1 MNKVIEKVKE
11 WLENQTLEYTIQAET
26 FIIDG
31 DGPKPFKF
39 VPTFILVGKRIH
51 GKVIIVEPITSFAP
65 QGGLKRVQI
74 FRRRFHDKYHV
85 VVVTKKRMLGGVP
98 SAAYDQLVVFEDIDK
113 SKVKFRSVS

>member
-11 WLENQTLEYTIQAET
+11 WLEAQGLEYTYQAET

-39 VPTFILVGKRIH
+39 VPTYILVGKRIK
-51 GKVIIVEPITSFAP
+51 GKVIIIEPITSFAP

-74 FRRRFHDKYHV
+74 FRKRFHEKYHV
-85 VVVTKKRMLGGVP
+85 VVVTKKRMFEDIP
-98 SAAYDQLVVFEDIDK
+98 PETYDQLVLFENIDK
-113 SKVKFRSVS
+113 SKVKFRSV